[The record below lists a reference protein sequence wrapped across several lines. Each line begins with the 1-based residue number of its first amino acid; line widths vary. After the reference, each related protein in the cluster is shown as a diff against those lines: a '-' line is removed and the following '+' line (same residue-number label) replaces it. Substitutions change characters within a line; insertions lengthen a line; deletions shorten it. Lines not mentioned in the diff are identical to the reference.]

1 MLIAHLAAVDP
12 RVFKELTTHLLRKDD
27 AALDHAHDLVA
38 AWPRSVH
45 ALAVA
50 GALVPAQTIQDAHA
64 SISAAN

>member
-1 MLIAHLAAVDP
+1 MHLPHLAAVDP
-12 RVFKELTTHLLRKDD
+12 RVFKDITS
-27 AALDHAHDLVA
+27 ALIANDTRDPTDTNDLVA

-50 GALVPAQTIQDAHA
+50 GALSLPQAIAPAPL

>member
-1 MLIAHLAAVDP
+1 MSIAHLAAVDP
-12 RVFKELTTHLLRKDD
+12 RVFKELTANLLSKDD
-27 AALDHAHDLVA
+27 AELDHAHDLVA

-50 GALVPAQTIQDAHA
+50 GALAWPQAIQDEHA